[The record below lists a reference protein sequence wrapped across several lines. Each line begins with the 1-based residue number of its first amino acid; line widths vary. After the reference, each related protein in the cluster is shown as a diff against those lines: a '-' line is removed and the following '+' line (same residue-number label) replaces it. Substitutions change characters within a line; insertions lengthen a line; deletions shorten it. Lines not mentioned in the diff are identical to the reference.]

1 MIPIWV
7 IVLICI
13 TYLALLFG
21 IAFYGDKKARTKS
34 IINRPIIYALSLT
47 TYCTAWTFYG
57 SVGKASTDG
66 ISFLATYLG
75 PLLLCPLWILLFKK
89 IIRICKKEN
98 ISSISDFIATRYG
111 KDKFLGNLITVMIF
125 LFIIPYISIQLRA
138 ISTTFNI
145 LIKSTGTA
153 VVNKESALV
162 VVVLMSLF
170 IILFGV
176 RKSNNNQRNEGMVA
190 VIAFEAI
197 FKVIAFISVAIY
209 VIFFV
214 FDGFH
219 DIFQLASEKH
229 MLTAIN
235 DIKQSLEGG
244 YWDWLMLIILSF
256 LVFILLPR
264 QFHLMA
270 LENKHEDHVNSAS
283 WIFPL
288 YLFAITLF
296 VIPIAIAGKIYFSES
311 AFSPDMYVLH
321 FPMQTG
327 NNLLATFVFL
337 GGFAAATGMIIV
349 ETIAV
354 STMLSNNIIIPL
366 VVDKLKFFKTSNIPK
381 TITFCKR
388 ISIPIVLF
396 SAYIYMS
403 IIGKDYPLVEIGLIS
418 FVGIVQL
425 APSFFGGLFW
435 KSANKTGTIA
445 GLIIGFILWYFTLL
459 YPTFIRSGLMSE
471 MDVLDTGLY
480 GISALK
486 PYAFLGLEGLN
497 KISHGF
503 FWSISLNALFY
514 VIGSLASIPKGIE
527 IQQANKFIDSLDEFD
542 SNLFRNKFNNVQ
554 FYQLYEL
561 SIKFIGL
568 EATNN
573 AIGKNSKIYQNYD
586 IVGIEYID
594 YIENVLSDYIGNI
607 SARIVISKLLNE
619 EPLSRNELVKILEE
633 TKEAIGHRKLLEIK
647 SLELEEIQKSLLLT
661 NKKLKEIDH
670 LKDEFILTIS
680 HELRTPITSIRLL
693 SEMLYKDAEQYK
705 NQSEEFL
712 KTIVQES
719 ERLSNLIDDT
729 LLHEQLELGN
739 LNWQFEDYS
748 ISKLI
753 KNTIETVKPIAEKLN
768 IKITNSYLYNNVE
781 VYADKTHLER
791 VFINILMNAI
801 KFIDPS
807 KNNYLININYT
818 LSKENI
824 VIIVEDNGI
833 GIAKQH
839 QKKIFNTFVQI
850 QNEMLKTKPKGSGLG
865 LSIVSKILQRHKG
878 EIKVESVL
886 NKYTKF
892 LVTLPIN
899 ITEYG
904 NSKKNINCR

>member
-1 MIPIWV
+1 MIPVWV
-7 IVLICI
+7 IILICI

-21 IAFYGDKKARTKS
+21 IAFYGDKKASTKS
-34 IINRPIIYALSLT
+34 IINTPIIYALSLT

-89 IIRICKKEN
+89 IIRICRKEN

-145 LIKSTGTA
+145 LIKSTNDT
-153 VVNKESALV
+153 VINKESALV

-176 RKSNNNQRNEGMVA
+176 RNSNNNQRNEGMVA

-197 FKVIAFISVAIY
+197 FKLIAFIAVAIY

-214 FDGFH
+214 FDGFN
-219 DIFQLASEKH
+219 DIFKVASEKQ

-270 LENKHEDHVNSAS
+270 LENKNEDHVGTAS

-311 AFSPDMYVLH
+311 TFSPDMYVLH

-327 NNLLATFVFL
+327 NNLLATLVFL

-381 TITFCKR
+381 TIIFCKR

-435 KSANKTGTIA
+435 KNANKTGTIT
-445 GLIIGFILWYFTLL
+445 GLIVGFIIWYFTLL
-459 YPTFIRSGLMSE
+459 YPTFIRSGLIG
-471 MDVLDTGLY
+471 DINILDTGLY

-503 FWSISLNALFY
+503 FWSISFNALFY
-514 VIGSLASIPKGIE
+514 VIGSLTSIPKGIE
-527 IQQANKFIDSLDEFD
+527 IQQANKFIDSLDELD
-542 SNLFRNKFNNVQ
+542 SNLFRNKYNNVQ

-573 AIGKNSKIYQNYD
+573 AIQKNDKVYQNYD
-586 IVGIEYID
+586 IVAIDYID

-647 SLELEEIQKSLLLT
+647 SLELEEIQKSLILT

-693 SEMLYKDAEQYK
+693 SEMLYNDAEQYK
-705 NQSEEFL
+705 NKSEEFL

-739 LNWQFEDYS
+739 LNWQFENCN
-748 ISKLI
+748 ITKLI
-753 KNTIETVKPIAEKLN
+753 KNTIETVRPIAEKLN
-768 IKITNSYLYNNVE
+768 IKITNSYLNDIVE
-781 VYADKTHLER
+781 VFADKTHLER
-791 VFINILMNAI
+791 VFINIFMNAI
-801 KFIDPS
+801 KFIDPT
-807 KNNYLININYT
+807 KNNYLINISYT
-818 LSKENI
+818 LSKES
-824 VIIVEDNGI
+824 IIITVEDNGI
-833 GIAKQH
+833 GIAKNN

-865 LSIVSKILQRHKG
+865 LSIVSKIIQRHKG
-878 EIKVESVL
+878 DIKVESEL

-899 ITEYG
+899 IT
-904 NSKKNINCR
+904 

>member
-1 MIPIWV
+1 MISVWV
-7 IVLICI
+7 IILICI
-13 TYLALLFG
+13 SYLTLLFW

-34 IINRPIIYALSLT
+34 IINTPIIYALSLT

-57 SVGKASTDG
+57 SVGKASTVG

-111 KDKFLGNLITVMIF
+111 KDKFLGNLITIMIF

-145 LIKSTGTA
+145 LIKSTRNNNAINT
-153 VVNKESALV
+153 ESTLV

-176 RKSNNNQRNEGMVA
+176 RNSNNNQQNEGMVA

-197 FKVIAFISVAIY
+197 FKLVAFITVAIY

-214 FDGFH
+214 FDGFN
-219 DIFQLASEKH
+219 DIFKLGSEKH

-235 DIKQSLEGG
+235 DIKQSIEGG
-244 YWDWLMLIILSF
+244 YWDWFMLIMLSF

-270 LENKHEDHVNSAS
+270 LENKNEDHVNTAS

-296 VIPIAIAGKIYFSES
+296 VVPIAIAGKIYFSES
-311 AFSPDMYVLH
+311 TFSPDMYVLH
-321 FPMQTG
+321 FPMKTG
-327 NNLLATFVFL
+327 NNLLATLVFL

-366 VVDKLKFFKTSNIPK
+366 VVDRLKFFKTSNIPK
-381 TITFCKR
+381 TIIFCKR

-396 SAYIYMS
+396 SAYIYLK
-403 IIGKDYPLVEIGLIS
+403 IIGKNYPLIEIGLIS
-418 FVGIVQL
+418 FVGIAQL

-435 KSANKTGTIA
+435 RSGNRTGTIA
-445 GLIIGFILWYFTLL
+445 GLIVGFILWCFTLF
-459 YPTFIRSGLMSE
+459 YPTFIRSGLLGE
-471 MDVLDTGLY
+471 IDIINNGFFGV
-480 GISALK
+480 SALK
-486 PYAFLGLEGLN
+486 PYAFLGLEGFN

-503 FWSISLNALFY
+503 FWSIFFNTFFY
-514 VIGSLASIPKGIE
+514 VIGSLASVPKGIE
-527 IQQANKFIDSLDEFD
+527 IQQANKFIGSLDKLD
-542 SNLFRNKFNNVQ
+542 TNLFRNKYNNIQ
-554 FYQLYEL
+554 FHQLYEL
-561 SIKFIGL
+561 AIKFIGL
-568 EATNN
+568 EVTNN
-573 AIGKNSKIYQNYD
+573 VIQKHPKVYQNYD
-586 IVGIEYID
+586 IVDIEYID
-594 YIENVLSDYIGNI
+594 YIENALSDYIGNI

-619 EPLSRNELVKILEE
+619 EPLSRDELVKILEE
-633 TKEAIGHRKLLEIK
+633 TKEAIKHRKLLEVK
-647 SLELEEIQKSLLLT
+647 SLESEEIQKYLLLK

-693 SEMLYKDAEQYK
+693 SEMLYNDPDQYK
-705 NQSEEFL
+705 NQSEVFL

-739 LNWQFEDYS
+739 LNWQFEDCN
-748 ISKLI
+748 IIRLI
-753 KNTIETVKPIAEKLN
+753 KNTIETVRPIAKKLN
-768 IKITNSYLYNNVE
+768 ISITSINFEKEVA

-791 VFINILMNAI
+791 VFINIFMNAI
-801 KFIDPS
+801 KFIDPNKDTNS
-807 KNNYLININYT
+807 IFINYI
-818 LSKENI
+818 LKKDS
-824 VIIVEDNGI
+824 IIITIEDNGI
-833 GIAKQH
+833 GIAKEN
-839 QKKIFNTFVQI
+839 QKKIFNTFIQI
-850 QNEMLKTKPKGSGLG
+850 QNEILKTKPKGSGLG
-865 LSIVSKILQRHKG
+865 LSIVSKIIKRHKG
-878 EIKVESVL
+878 TISVESEL
-886 NKYTKF
+886 NNYTKF
-892 LVTLPIN
+892 LVTLPVN
-899 ITEYG
+899 I
-904 NSKKNINCR
+904 S